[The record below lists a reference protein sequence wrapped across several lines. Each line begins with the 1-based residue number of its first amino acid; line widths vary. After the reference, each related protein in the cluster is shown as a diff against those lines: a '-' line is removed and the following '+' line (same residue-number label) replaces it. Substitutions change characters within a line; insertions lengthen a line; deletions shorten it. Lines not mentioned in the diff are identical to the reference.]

1 MDARILSDLLRG
13 SLVAEK
19 RAMFLP
25 VQEGEGMAWHG
36 MAKPCKA

>member
-13 SLVAEK
+13 SLVADE

-25 VQEGEGMAWHG
+25 VQEGEGMEGIA
-36 MAKPCKA
+36 